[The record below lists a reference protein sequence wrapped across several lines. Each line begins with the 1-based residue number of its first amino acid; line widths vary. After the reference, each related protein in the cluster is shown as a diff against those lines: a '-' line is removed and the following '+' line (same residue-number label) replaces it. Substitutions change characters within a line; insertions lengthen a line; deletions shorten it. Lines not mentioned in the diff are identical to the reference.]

1 MLCMKLR
8 DQCLDRQYVLVID
21 VISHFGYVSKLN
33 VSLLFVVEVFMRRTG
48 GDLAAPA
55 FNFLS
60 CSPLVVPFSAVC
72 IACYRPFERR
82 TN

>member
-8 DQCLDRQYVLVID
+8 DQCLDRQYVHVID

-55 FNFLS
+55 SSCSFLS
-60 CSPLVVPFSAVC
+60 CLYRMLQTPLKE
-72 IACYRPFERR
+72 ERISLLAICL
-82 TN
+82 